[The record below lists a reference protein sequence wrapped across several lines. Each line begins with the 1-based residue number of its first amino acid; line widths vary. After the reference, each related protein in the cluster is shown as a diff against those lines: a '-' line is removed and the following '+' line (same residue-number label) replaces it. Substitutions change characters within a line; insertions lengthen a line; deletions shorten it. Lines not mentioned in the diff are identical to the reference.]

1 MIVHLRSYKTAH
13 NIIRDNA
20 RYLVRN
26 PELRIRNANLL
37 PEETCYS
44 DAQADT
50 ELHQIR
56 RIHPGQPG
64 SAASND
70 ADRPAN

>member
-1 MIVHLRSYKTAH
+1 MIVHLRSYKTAQD
-13 NIIRDNA
+13 IIRDNA

-37 PEETCYS
+37 PEETNHS

-56 RIHPGQPG
+56 RIHPGQPSCTAG
-64 SAASND
+64 ND
-70 ADRPAN
+70 ADRSDN